1 MLGMDGL
8 LSRPFDSF
16 IIVFCDFCA
25 DLSAP
30 RIAYKILDPRAI
42 EIEKFGVGYKIGL
55 AVNEQKG
62 VEAIYGS
69 LEVEN
74 ILGAE
79 EIDITFPFQD
89 GWYSSQVIP
98 SAS

>member
-1 MLGMDGL
+1 
-8 LSRPFDSF
+8 
-16 IIVFCDFCA
+16 
-25 DLSAP
+25 
-30 RIAYKILDPRAI
+30 LDPRAI

-55 AVNEQKG
+55 ALNEQKG
-62 VEAIYGS
+62 VEDIYGS
-69 LEVEN
+69 LEVEK